1 MRRHFEESKLWGI
14 IPSEGDVE
22 ELKESVKPSIMIVL
36 YHYTSISTVSTRVRA
51 ELSITSSD
59 VVHVGLNSQPSDSK
73 CHFTVLSSE
82 IYGSE
87 LFT

>member
-59 VVHVGLNSQPSDSK
+59 VHQQNRP
-73 CHFTVLSSE
+73 TVPGSGTDWE
-82 IYGSE
+82 CCAKFRIY
-87 LFT
+87 